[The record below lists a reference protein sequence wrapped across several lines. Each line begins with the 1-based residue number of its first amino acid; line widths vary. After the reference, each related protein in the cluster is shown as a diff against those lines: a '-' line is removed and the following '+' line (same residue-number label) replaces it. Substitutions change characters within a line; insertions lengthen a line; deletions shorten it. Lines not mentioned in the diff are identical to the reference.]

1 MRTGVKSSFPN
12 GFYVV
17 WELHRGERG
26 LLRESIRFDDAQVFP
41 ELDAAAILVAFERV
55 FANRHHVVGRVAVRH
70 SVGDDGDAS
79 EGGIA
84 ARHFHR
90 GIAWGENAVE
100 QVAVFKIIVCGL
112 CACACKK
119 AEQERKKR
127 CFGLNH
133 IRIICG
139 CRNFI
144 PKRTLMIGKQH
155 WGFQKSFTKSST
167 RGRE

>member
-1 MRTGVKSSFPN
+1 M
-12 GFYVV
+12 
-17 WELHRGERG
+17 RG
-26 LLRESIRFDDAQVFP
+26 LLREGIRFDDAQVFP
-41 ELDAAAILVAFERV
+41 ELDAAAILVVFERV

-84 ARHFHR
+84 ACHFHR
-90 GIAWGENAVE
+90 GIAWGENAIE

-133 IRIICG
+133 IGVICK
-139 CRNFI
+139 CRDFI
-144 PKRTLMIGKQH
+144 PKRNLMIGKQH

-167 RGRE
+167 CGRE